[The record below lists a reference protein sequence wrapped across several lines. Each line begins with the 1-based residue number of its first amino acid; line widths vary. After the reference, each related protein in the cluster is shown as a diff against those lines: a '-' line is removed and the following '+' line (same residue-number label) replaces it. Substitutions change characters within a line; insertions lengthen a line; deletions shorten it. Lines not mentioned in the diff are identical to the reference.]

1 MEKKGTRALLEAV
14 QAGEMSVNDAL
25 AKLKMQPFEDLGFAK
40 IDTQRELRQG
50 VPEVIYGK
58 SKTPE
63 QIYGIVEMML
73 SQWRKD
79 TLITRMSPT
88 AAEKMQN
95 LAPFVYDPLSEIGVV
110 NPDPNRA
117 AVGCIVI
124 ASGGTS
130 DMNVCAKKQRSPP
143 RCSVIR
149 SCACTMWA
157 LQGCTACCRILM

>member
-73 SQWRKD
+73 SHGRKD
-79 TLITRMSPT
+79 ILH
-88 AAEKMQN
+88 
-95 LAPFVYDPLSEIGVV
+95 
-110 NPDPNRA
+110 RA
-117 AVGCIVI
+117 TTEGR
-124 ASGGTS
+124 
-130 DMNVCAKKQRSPP
+130 KP
-143 RCSVIR
+143 
-149 SCACTMWA
+149 
-157 LQGCTACCRILM
+157 